1 MRHRKAHA
9 KLNMTAS
16 HRKAVFKNLANALF
30 EHERIKTT
38 NPKAMELRRVAD
50 RLISLAKK
58 NDMHAMRLAF
68 AFLRNKE
75 MVKKLF
81 SDIGARYAEINGGYT
96 RVLKAGYRKG
106 DAAPMAIIELTQRK
120 ETESEKK
127 ARRRPRQRRPRKQ
140 SRRKPRQKRRR
151 PRNPKRRRKARPRQR
166 RPRPKGPRPK
176 RARQE
181 ISRKQ
186 PNRGKE
192 GEGSRARRTTTIAR
206 IPAGIVQRS
215 LFFSSMNKRIA
226 VIIPVH
232 DSNPWTR
239 LSITT
244 EDRCSPCSD
253 RRSSHP

>member
-1 MRHRKAHA
+1 MRHRKSHA

-127 ARRRPRQRRPRKQ
+127 GEEKAKAKKAKET
-140 SRRKPRQKRRR
+140 KPKEA
-151 PRNPKRRRKARPRQR
+151 KA
-166 RPRPKGPRPK
+166 KGK
-176 RARQE
+176 KAKE
-181 ISRKQ
+181 SEEK
-186 PNRGKE
+186 KE
-192 GEGSRARRTTTIAR
+192 GKAKAKKAKAQRAEAEKGEAGDKPKAAKSRAKKAKEAA
-206 IPAGIVQRS
+206 PEEPQ
-215 LFFSSMNKRIA
+215 
-226 VIIPVH
+226 P
-232 DSNPWTR
+232 
-239 LSITT
+239 
-244 EDRCSPCSD
+244 
-253 RRSSHP
+253 

>member
-1 MRHRKAHA
+1 MRHLKSHR

-38 NPKAMELRRVAD
+38 NPKAMELRRVAE

-81 SDIGARYAEINGGYT
+81 TDIGARYAEINGGYT

-120 ETESEKK
+120 EKESEKK
-127 ARRRPRQRRPRKQ
+127 GEEKGKEKKAKAKKAKETKPKEAKAKEKKTKESDAKKEAKPKAKKAKAEK
-140 SRRKPRQKRRR
+140 SEAAEKPKASKPRAT
-151 PRNPKRRRKARPRQR
+151 KA
-166 RPRPKGPRPK
+166 KAAGPEEPQ
-176 RARQE
+176 A
-181 ISRKQ
+181 
-186 PNRGKE
+186 
-192 GEGSRARRTTTIAR
+192 
-206 IPAGIVQRS
+206 
-215 LFFSSMNKRIA
+215 
-226 VIIPVH
+226 
-232 DSNPWTR
+232 
-239 LSITT
+239 
-244 EDRCSPCSD
+244 
-253 RRSSHP
+253 